1 MTVTRLNPT
10 DEMLYGAERT
20 LGSSRIIQVLWR
32 FPAEVPASALWD
44 EWVRLNR
51 GRLSRRVA
59 PATVP
64 GARRRWVPASNA
76 VPPREDTEPLT
87 DETVMDWID
96 RQAREPLPAGSAA
109 LWRLARAPYR
119 DGSLVSLTVPH
130 FRCDGLGVFAA
141 LAAADAGDTDPG
153 LLDGD
158 VEDLTGQA
166 ARALATSPGWALR
179 LATDRRARRE
189 LREALR
195 GGPAPAGASAG
206 SEPRFFSTAIVAVDA
221 AAWEIRAKAYGGTV
235 NSLFVEIAA
244 NLVRARVPGR
254 ASIDVG
260 IPMSLRESAAD
271 ARANALVVVPLELPA
286 GPVWHGDLGPTR
298 QATRDLLSRSGEQS
312 ATLVPEPLWH
322 LLPEGVA
329 HRLKAPGAQQTDV
342 VASNFGRVPDAVA
355 EFTGQKA
362 DGVALRTV
370 NVPGLV
376 PEKARLRASLCLL
389 QVADRMMVTVTGM
402 PDHFGD
408 AAALHALV
416 REELAAWGLTGERW
430 CG

>member
-1 MTVTRLNPT
+1 MSTRLNPT
-10 DEMLYGAERT
+10 DEMLYGAERR

-32 FPAEVPASALWD
+32 FPAEVPAAALWE

-51 GRLSRRVA
+51 GRLSRRAA
-59 PATVP
+59 PAAVP

-76 VPPREDTEPLT
+76 VPPREYAEPLT
-87 DETVMDWID
+87 DATVMDWID

-109 LWRLARAPYR
+109 LWRLACAPYQ

-141 LAAADAGDTDPG
+141 LTEPEAAEDTRAG

-158 VEDLTGQA
+158 LGDLTGQA
-166 ARALATSPGWALR
+166 ARALARSPGWALR

-189 LREALR
+189 MRDALWR
-195 GGPAPAGASAG
+195 RAAPVAA
-206 SEPRFFSTAIVAVDA
+206 SEPRVFSTAIVELDA
-221 AAWEIRAKAYGGTV
+221 AAWELRAKAYGGTA

-244 NLVRARVPGR
+244 NLVRARVPGGD
-254 ASIDVG
+254 SIDVG

-271 ARANALVVVPLELPA
+271 DRANALVVVPLELPG
-286 GPVWHGDLGPTR
+286 GPEWHGDLGDTR
-298 QATRDLLSRSGEQS
+298 ERTRDLLGRSGARS

-322 LLPEGVA
+322 LLPGRLA
-329 HRLKAPGAQQTDV
+329 DRLKVPGAQQTDV

-362 DGVALRTV
+362 TGVALRTV

-376 PEKARLRASLCLL
+376 PEKARLRASLCLV
-389 QVADRMMVTVTGM
+389 QVADRMLLTVTGI

-416 REELAAWGLTGERW
+416 QEELAAWGLESERW

>member
-10 DEMLYGAERT
+10 DEMLYGAERR

-32 FPAEVPASALWD
+32 FPAEVPATALRE

-64 GARRRWVPASNA
+64 GARRRWVAASNA
-76 VPPREDTEPLT
+76 APPREYTERLT
-87 DETVMDWID
+87 DENVMDWID

-109 LWRLARAPYR
+109 LWRLACAPYR

-141 LAAADAGDTDPG
+141 LAAADAAGDAEPG
-153 LLDGD
+153 LLPGD
-158 VEDLTGQA
+158 LGDLAGQA
-166 ARALATSPGWALR
+166 GRALARSPGWAFR
-179 LATDRRARRE
+179 LATDRGFRRE
-189 LREALR
+189 LRDALR
-195 GGPAPAGASAG
+195 SGAGPVAG
-206 SEPRFFSTAIVAVDA
+206 SEPRFFSTVIVAVDA
-221 AAWEIRAKAYGGTV
+221 ADWETQARACGGTV

-244 NLVRARVPGR
+244 NLVRARVPREG
-254 ASIDVG
+254 AVDVG
-260 IPMSLRESAAD
+260 IPVSLRDSAAD

-286 GPVWHGDLGPTR
+286 GPVRHGHLGDTR
-298 QATRDLLSRSGEQS
+298 EATRDLLSRSGEQS

-322 LLPEGVA
+322 LLPGRLA
-329 HRLKAPGAQQTDV
+329 DRLKVSGAQQTDV
-342 VASNFGRVPDAVA
+342 VASNFGQVPDAVA

-362 DGVALRTV
+362 VGIALRTV

-376 PEKARLRASLCLL
+376 PERARLRASLCLL
-389 QVADRMMVTVTGM
+389 QVADRMIVTVTGM

-408 AAALHALV
+408 AADLHVLV
-416 REELAAWGLTGERW
+416 QEELAAWGLKSERW